1 MYETY
6 TMKEVDQAVKD
17 SIKNFKKEYPSWEV
31 RSSEYSLRIPW
42 GYNEGGWMWSQIE
55 IKMKAHLKGNS
66 KKTRSVTIMY
76 DL

>member
-17 SIKNFKKEYPSWEV
+17 SIKTFKKEYPSWEV

-42 GYNEGGWMWSQIE
+42 GYTEDGWSQIE

-66 KKTRSVTIMY
+66 KKTRNITIMY

>member
-17 SIKNFKKEYPSWEV
+17 SIKTFKKDYPSWEV
-31 RSSEYSLRIPW
+31 RSSKYSLRIPW
-42 GYNEGGWMWSQIE
+42 GYNEDGQWSQIE

-66 KKTRSVTIMY
+66 KKTKSVTIMY